1 MTADQTA
8 DHSADHDIP
17 GLPAGLPPALA
28 AALVAKGYA
37 KLTPVQLEMMRP
49 DLAGLDM
56 IVSARTGSG
65 KTVGFG
71 LALAS
76 RLLPT
81 LTTGG
86 GPKALI
92 IAPTRELAMQ
102 VRREFEWLYGPA
114 GGYVASCVG
123 GMDMRREVYALD
135 KGAQIVVGTPGRLVD
150 HLKRGSLNLSGLE
163 AVVLDEADEML
174 DLGFAEDLDT
184 ILSGAPKTKQTLMF
198 SATVP
203 RAIEKLA
210 AGHLRPG
217 YQRVAVA
224 GDAAQHSDIA
234 YRIAAVANDDA
245 ERAIVN
251 ILRFHEA
258 DRAIVFANTRAVV
271 ARIAARLTNRGF
283 RAVTISGELSQT
295 ERTHALQAMR
305 DGRARVIV
313 ATDVAAR
320 GIDLPNLD
328 LVIHAELP
336 GSPESLKHRSG
347 RTGRAGRK
355 GTSVMI
361 VTPRTRAKASRILQS
376 AAIAAEWGT
385 APSADD
391 VRAKDVD
398 RLMAAPVWD
407 EVPEGDDA
415 AMAARLAAER
425 DPQALA
431 AALVSF
437 WRERHSAPEEI
448 SAGPGAA
455 SEARTPRAPSE
466 FGASVWFRV
475 SKGRRDRAEAK
486 WLLPKICQAG
496 GITRTEVGAIRIG
509 DAASYVQIAEG
520 AVKKFMAEL
529 GREGLIEDGLFATR
543 MDGAPSADDIAYIPA
558 HKAGKPPRAPRKD
571 SDGYAP
577 GAERP
582 APYKAAERPAPY
594 KAAERPAPYK
604 SAERPAPYKAAER
617 PAPYK
622 AAERPLPHDAAP
634 DAAKPKKK
642 TYDPSAPTVTDA
654 SAKPKPRPPASK
666 PYGANP
672 GAKPGAKPASAG
684 FKSHGSKGKPAKAQ
698 GFKSHAGAGAG
709 VVTAKPPH
717 RKGPKPTKG

>member
-1 MTADQTA
+1 MTTDTA
-8 DHSADHDIP
+8 VETTTALP
-17 GLPAGLPPALA
+17 AAELPAGLPPALHS
-28 AALVAKGYA
+28 ALTAKGYA
-37 KLTPVQLEMMRP
+37 RLTPVQMEMLRP

-71 LALAS
+71 LALAT
-76 RLLPT
+76 RLLPA
-81 LTTGG
+81 LATGG

-123 GMDMRREVYALD
+123 GMDMRREVYALE

-150 HLKRGSLNLSGLE
+150 HLKRGSLNLAGLE

-210 AGHLRPG
+210 AGHLRAG

-224 GDAAQHSDIA
+224 GEAAQHTDIA
-234 YRIAAVANDDA
+234 YRIAAVGNDDA

-251 ILRFHEA
+251 ILRYHEA

-391 VRAKDVD
+391 VRARDVD

-407 EVPEGDDA
+407 EIPEGDDA

-448 SAGPGAA
+448 ATGPVVQD
-455 SEARTPRAPSE
+455 ARTPRAPSE

-496 GITRTEVGAIRIG
+496 GITRTEVGAIRVG
-509 DAASYVQIAEG
+509 EAASFVQIAEG
-520 AVKKFMAEL
+520 SVKSFTAAL
-529 GREGLIEDGLFATR
+529 GREGMIEDGLFATR
-543 MDGAPSADDIAYIPA
+543 MDGPPDPTEIAYQPA
-558 HKAGKPPRAPRKD
+558 WKAAKAQAPRAPRTD

-582 APYKAAERPAPY
+582 ATATPAYKPKPAYKAAAKPERVAERPAEWVAA
-594 KAAERPAPYK
+594 KAVER
-604 SAERPAPYKAAER
+604 
-617 PAPYK
+617 
-622 AAERPLPHDAAP
+622 AP
-634 DAAKPKKK
+634 DLPVAKPRKKPA
-642 TYDPSAPTVTDA
+642 YDPAAPTVTEA
-654 SAKPKPRPPASK
+654 PAKPGKKPYAPSK
-666 PYGANP
+666 PYGTNP

-684 FKSHGSKGKPAKAQ
+684 FKSHGSKTKPAKAQ
-698 GFKSHAGAGAG
+698 GFKSHAGAGA
-709 VVTAKPPH
+709 VSAKPAH
-717 RKGPKPTKG
+717 RKGPKPPSK

>member
-1 MTADQTA
+1 
-8 DHSADHDIP
+8 
-17 GLPAGLPPALA
+17 L
-28 AALVAKGYA
+28 
-37 KLTPVQLEMMRP
+37 
-49 DLAGLDM
+49 
-56 IVSARTGSG
+56 
-65 KTVGFG
+65 
-71 LALAS
+71 
-76 RLLPT
+76 
-81 LTTGG
+81 GG

-123 GMDMRREVYALD
+123 GMDMRREIYALE

-150 HLKRGSLNLSGLE
+150 HLKRGSLNLSVLE
-163 AVVLDEADEML
+163 AVVMDEADEML

-184 ILSGAPKTKQTLMF
+184 ILSAAPKTKQTLMF

-210 AGHLRPG
+210 AGHLRAG
-217 YQRVAVA
+217 YQRIAVA
-224 GDAAQHSDIA
+224 GEAAQHTDIA
-234 YRIAAVANDDA
+234 YRIAAVGNDDA

-258 DRAIVFANTRAVV
+258 DRAIVFANTRVVV

-391 VRAKDVD
+391 VRAKDVE
-398 RLMAAPVWD
+398 RLMQAPVWD

-415 AMAARLAAER
+415 TMTARLAAER

-448 SAGPGAA
+448 SAGTGPAQDT
-455 SEARTPRAPSE
+455 RTPRAPSE

-509 DAASYVQIAEG
+509 ETASFVQIAEG
-520 AVKKFMAEL
+520 AVKKFMAEI

-543 MDGAPSADDIAYIPA
+543 MDGAPDAADIAYQPTW
-558 HKAGKPPRAPRKD
+558 KAAKAPRAPRTD

-582 APYKAAERPAPY
+582 APFKAPVKGPVKGPVKAQVKEPSKDPVKAPYNSAPKPERVVERAAERTAPPQ
-594 KAAERPAPYK
+594 APRPVDP
-604 SAERPAPYKAAER
+604 PV
-617 PAPYK
+617 
-622 AAERPLPHDAAP
+622 
-634 DAAKPKKK
+634 AKPKKK
-642 TYDPSAPTVTDA
+642 STYDPAAPTVTDA
-654 SAKPKPRPPASK
+654 PAKPAKPRPATST
-666 PYGANP
+666 PYGAKP
-672 GAKPGAKPASAG
+672 GAKPGARPASAG
-684 FKSHGSKGKPAKAQ
+684 FKSHGGKGKPAKAQ
-698 GFKSHAGAGAG
+698 GFKSHAGAGT
-709 VVTAKPPH
+709 VSAKPPH
-717 RKGPKPTKG
+717 RKGPKPPKA

>member
-1 MTADQTA
+1 MTTETA
-8 DHSADHDIP
+8 PDTA
-17 GLPAGLPPALA
+17 GLPSGLPPALF
-28 AALVAKGYA
+28 AALTAKGYA
-37 KLTPVQLEMMRP
+37 SLTPVQMEMLRP

-71 LALAS
+71 LALAT
-76 RLLPT
+76 RLLPA
-81 LTTGG
+81 LTVGG

-123 GMDMRREVYALD
+123 GMDMRREIYALE

-150 HLKRGSLNLSGLE
+150 HLKRGSLKLTGLE

-184 ILSGAPKTKQTLMF
+184 ILSGAPATKQTLMF

-210 AGHLRPG
+210 AGHLRAG

-224 GDAAQHSDIA
+224 GEAAQHTDIA
-234 YRIAAVANDDA
+234 YRIAAVGNDDA

-391 VRAKDVD
+391 VRARDVE
-398 RLMAAPVWD
+398 RLMAAPIWD
-407 EVPEGDDA
+407 ETPEGDDA

-448 SAGPGAA
+448 MTGPVVQD
-455 SEARTPRAPSE
+455 ARTPRAPSE

-496 GITRTEVGAIRIG
+496 GITRTEVGAIRVG
-509 DAASYVQIAEG
+509 EAASFVQSAEG
-520 AVKKFMAEL
+520 AVKKFIAEL

-543 MDGAPSADDIAYIPA
+543 MDGAPSAEDIAYQPA
-558 HKAGKPPRAPRKD
+558 WKAAKAPRAPRMD
-571 SDGYAP
+571 SDGYAA
-577 GAERP
+577 GADRPEPSKPVPAKPAYKPAPAKPARAASEAVLERP
-582 APYKAAERPAPY
+582 APRPRSIA
-594 KAAERPAPYK
+594 
-604 SAERPAPYKAAER
+604 
-617 PAPYK
+617 
-622 AAERPLPHDAAP
+622 
-634 DAAKPKKK
+634 
-642 TYDPSAPTVTDA
+642 
-654 SAKPKPRPPASK
+654 
-666 PYGANP
+666 
-672 GAKPGAKPASAG
+672 
-684 FKSHGSKGKPAKAQ
+684 
-698 GFKSHAGAGAG
+698 
-709 VVTAKPPH
+709 
-717 RKGPKPTKG
+717 